1 MSKIHIT
8 PGGTVKEVFTDGR
21 PTITASP
28 EDIFPGCG
36 PQLASI
42 SMSVIAG
49 ILLCVASPTLLQGAL
64 DITSNDLSE
73 AIGLLLGYVSISGV
87 MAIGAGSVAYVLFIA
102 FGKSRGK

>member
-28 EDIFPGCG
+28 EDIFTGCG
-36 PQLASI
+36 PHLASI
-42 SMSVIAG
+42 GILVIFC

-64 DITSNDLSE
+64 DVTSDDLSD
-73 AIGLLLGYVSISGV
+73 AMGLLLGYVSISGV
-87 MAIGAGSVAYVLFIA
+87 VAIGVGSVAYALFIA